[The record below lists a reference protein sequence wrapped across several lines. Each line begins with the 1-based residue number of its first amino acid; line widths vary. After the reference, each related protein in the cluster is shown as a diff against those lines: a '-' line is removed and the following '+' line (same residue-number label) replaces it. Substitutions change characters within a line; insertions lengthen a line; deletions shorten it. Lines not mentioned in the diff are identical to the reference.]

1 LVSGAW
7 PVTFCFMSNLSG
19 LSLRCKLVLIDGWRF
34 PVDPIA
40 DVKAPF
46 SVLIYCC
53 AKCHVELEAG

>member
-1 LVSGAW
+1 
-7 PVTFCFMSNLSG
+7 MSDYRG
-19 LSLRCKLVLIDGWRF
+19 LAFRCKSPWSENERF

-53 AKCHVELEAG
+53 VNRHAELEAG